1 MKNNIFKNQKVNI
14 KDFDPRHNPNFKPP
28 SKEEV
33 FRTFRSRFLESL
45 QTDAYRKG
53 EFTLSSGKKTNHYVN
68 CKPVTLSGE
77 GSILTGTLLL
87 DLIEDDVLAVAG
99 LTLGADPLV
108 TSVAMT
114 SWLDNQRRTKLDA
127 LIIRKEPKGHGTT
140 SQIEGM
146 LPIKGCK
153 VVVLEDVITT
163 GGSAM
168 KAVNVLREAGYK
180 VEQVLAI
187 VDRQEDDEA
196 NDLFEKENI
205 ELISLFTLDEISY

>member
-1 MKNNIFKNQKVNI
+1 MTAFNPKN
-14 KDFDPRHNPNFKPP
+14 FDPKTGQPQKPP
-28 SKEEV
+28 TKEEM
-33 FRTFRSRFLESL
+33 FRMFRDRLLQNL

-53 EFTLSSGKKTNHYVN
+53 EYTLSSGKKTDHYVN

-77 GSILTGTLLL
+77 GSILVGTLLL
-87 DLIEDDVLAVAG
+87 DLVEDETLAVAG

-114 SWLDNQRRTKLDA
+114 SWLDNTRRTKLNS

-153 VVVLEDVITT
+153 IVVLEDVVTT
-163 GGSAM
+163 GESAM
-168 KAVNVLREAGYK
+168 KAVRVLREAGYK
-180 VEQVLAI
+180 VEQVISI

-196 NDLFEKENI
+196 DNLFEKENI
-205 ELISLFTLDEISY
+205 EFVSLFTLDDISY

>member
-1 MKNNIFKNQKVNI
+1 MTAFNPKN
-14 KDFDPRHNPNFKPP
+14 FDPKTGQPQKPP
-28 SKEEV
+28 TKEEM
-33 FRTFRSRFLESL
+33 FRMFRDRLLQNL

-53 EFTLSSGKKTNHYVN
+53 EYTLSSGKKTDHYVN

-77 GSILTGTLLL
+77 GSILVGTLLL
-87 DLIEDDVLAVAG
+87 DLVEDETLAVAG

-114 SWLDNQRRTKLDA
+114 SWLDNTRRTKLNS

-153 VVVLEDVITT
+153 IVVLEDVVTT
-163 GGSAM
+163 GESAM
-168 KAVNVLREAGYK
+168 KAVRVLREAGYK
-180 VEQVLAI
+180 VEQVISI

-196 NDLFEKENI
+196 DDLFEKENI
-205 ELISLFTLDEISY
+205 EFVSLFTLDDISY

>member
-1 MKNNIFKNQKVNI
+1 M
-14 KDFDPRHNPNFKPP
+14 DPNTPPAFAEKPP
-28 SKEEV
+28 VPQTKEEM
-33 FRTFRSRFLESL
+33 FRMMRDHLLRTL

-53 EFTLSSGKKTNHYVN
+53 DYTLSSGRKTDHYVN

-77 GSILTGTLLL
+77 GSLLIGTLLL
-87 DLIEDDVLAVAG
+87 DLVDDESQAVAG

-114 SWLDNQRRTKLDA
+114 SWLDNTRRTKLNS

-146 LPIKGCK
+146 LPVQGCK
-153 VVVLEDVITT
+153 ICVLEDVVTT
-163 GGSAM
+163 GESAM
-168 KAVNVLREAGYK
+168 KAVRVLREAGYK
-180 VEQVLAI
+180 VEQVISI

-196 NDLFEKENI
+196 DNLFEKENI
-205 ELISLFTLDEISY
+205 EFVSLFTLDDISY

>member
-1 MKNNIFKNQKVNI
+1 MTAFNPKN
-14 KDFDPRHNPNFKPP
+14 FDPKTGQPQKPP
-28 SKEEV
+28 TKEEM
-33 FRTFRSRFLESL
+33 FRMFRDRLLQSL

-53 EFTLSSGKKTNHYVN
+53 EYTLSSGKKTDHYVN

-77 GSILTGTLLL
+77 GSILVGTLLL
-87 DLIEDDVLAVAG
+87 DLVEDETLAVAG

-127 LIIRKEPKGHGTT
+127 LIIRKEAKGHGTT

-146 LPIKGCK
+146 LPVKGCK
-153 VVVLEDVITT
+153 IVVLEDVVTT
-163 GGSAM
+163 GESAM
-168 KAVNVLREAGYK
+168 KAVRVLREAGYK
-180 VEQVLAI
+180 VEQVISI

-196 NDLFEKENI
+196 DNLFEKENI
-205 ELISLFTLDEISY
+205 EFVSLFTLDDISY

>member
-1 MKNNIFKNQKVNI
+1 M
-14 KDFDPRHNPNFKPP
+14 DPNTPPAFADKPP
-28 SKEEV
+28 VPQTKEEM
-33 FRTFRSRFLESL
+33 FRMMRDHLLRTL

-53 EFTLSSGKKTNHYVN
+53 DYTLSSGRKTDHYVN

-77 GSILTGTLLL
+77 GSLLIGTLLL
-87 DLIEDDVLAVAG
+87 DLVDDESQAVAG

-114 SWLDNQRRTKLDA
+114 SWLDNTRRTKLNS

-153 VVVLEDVITT
+153 IVVLEDVVTT
-163 GGSAM
+163 GESAM
-168 KAVNVLREAGYK
+168 KAVRVLREAGYK
-180 VEQVLAI
+180 VEQVISI

-196 NDLFEKENI
+196 DNLFEKENI
-205 ELISLFTLDEISY
+205 EFVSLFTLDDISY